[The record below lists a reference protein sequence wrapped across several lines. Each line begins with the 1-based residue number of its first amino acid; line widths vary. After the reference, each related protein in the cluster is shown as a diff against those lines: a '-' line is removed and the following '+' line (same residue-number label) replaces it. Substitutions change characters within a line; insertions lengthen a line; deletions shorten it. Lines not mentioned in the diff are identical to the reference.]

1 MFTIPTVS
9 VPSIRKRF
17 LLPAAALALGLALT
31 SCSAGT
37 ESADSGL
44 EAGSSTAAA
53 PAAPPEALPVEE
65 APTVGVPFTADM
77 GNGNVARITV
87 VSAQY
92 SDSASTEPFAPAAV
106 NGGFLV
112 LDVLWETETGVTS
125 SNPLYFN
132 AKDSEG
138 RKGDTYVFADN
149 MLGSGDVQV
158 GDNSRGTVAFDIA
171 PGAATVTITDPLLQE
186 TARIQVG

>member
-1 MFTIPTVS
+1 MSTMPTAS
-9 VPSIRKRF
+9 VRSLRKRF

-37 ESADSGL
+37 ETAGGVL
-44 EAGSSTAAA
+44 ETGQTAAAA
-53 PAAPPEALPVEE
+53 PAAAPEAAPAE
-65 APTVGVPFTADM
+65 ATPTVGVPFSADM

-87 VSAQY
+87 VSAEY
-92 SDSASTEPFAPAAV
+92 SDTASAQSFAPAAV

-112 LDVLWETETGVTS
+112 LDVLWETEAGVTS

-158 GDNSRGTVAFDIA
+158 GDKSRGTVAFDIA
-171 PGAATVTITDPLLQE
+171 PGTTTVTVTNPLLQE